1 MRVDLPSLL
10 PLICPACRVR
20 TERGREL
27 HTLSLVATH
36 ATAGDGDASEVED
49 GTLACDNPACGRRYP
64 IVDGIPIVVADAAAH
79 SQRFGAGILEPNL
92 HPETAALMAAAG
104 PDDAPY
110 PWLVEHLS
118 VYLDAHW
125 GDRATPPPDGPSP
138 PFGMAAIAA
147 KLAALPPRGLTVELG
162 ASAGRGAWELARVN
176 ADAPVVAPVIAID
189 LQFAALR
196 RARRLA
202 RGQALA
208 YARRV
213 AGRHYTTATI
223 AAPLATPALG
233 FVCGD
238 ALDPPLVPGAFD
250 RVVALNLVDAV
261 SAPPQLLSVVDGLC
275 APGGEVILTS
285 PYAWQ
290 SGIVLEEH
298 RLGGADPAAA
308 VRRRFTDGDELEA
321 RYTVVEEAEL
331 PWTLRRD
338 ARAAT
343 VYRVHWLRAQKSR

>member
-10 PLICPACRVR
+10 PLICPACRAR

-27 HTLSLVATH
+27 HTLSLVATF
-36 ATAGDGDASEVED
+36 AVAAGEVED
-49 GTLACDNPACGRRYP
+49 GQLACDNAACGRRYP
-64 IVDGIPIVVADAAAH
+64 IVDGIPIVVAGSAAH
-79 SQRFGAGILEPNL
+79 LQRFGAGILEPNL
-92 HPETAALMAAAG
+92 HPATAALLAAAG

-110 PWLVEHLS
+110 PWLIEHLS

-147 KLAALPPRGLTVELG
+147 KLAALPPRAATVELG
-162 ASAGRGAWELARVN
+162 ASAGRGAWELAR
-176 ADAPVVAPVIAID
+176 AGAHVVAVD

-202 RGQALA
+202 RGLPLA
-208 YARRV
+208 YARRA

-223 AAPLATPALG
+223 AAPTPAPAID

-261 SAPPQLLSVVDGLC
+261 ATPAQLISVVDGLC
-275 APGGEVILTS
+275 APGGDVVLTS
-285 PYAWQ
+285 PYSWQ
-290 SGIVLEEH
+290 SGIVDEEQ
-298 RLGGADPAAA
+298 RLGGADPAATL
-308 VRRRFTDGDELEA
+308 RQRFADGHDLEA
-321 RYTVVEEAEL
+321 RYAIADEAEL

-343 VYRVHWLRAQKSR
+343 MYRVHWLRATKAR